1 MLSKKT
7 KYGIQAVLYLAE
19 KFNKGPV
26 LISEIAKTQSLPK
39 KFLEAILL
47 ELNKK
52 GLLHSRKGKGGG
64 YSLKRPP
71 NEIMLGEVI
80 RVLEGPLAPVSCV
93 SQTAYRPCDECKD
106 ELSCGIKVVMKEVRD
121 AISKILDHKSL
132 ADVFVQRKHE
142 MDKFTVNYVI

>member
-19 KFNKGPV
+19 KFHKGPI

-64 YSLKRPP
+64 YFLKRPP

-93 SQTAYRPCDECKD
+93 SQTAYRRCDECKD

-132 ADVFVQRKHE
+132 ADVFVQKKQA